1 MIKLHFHLQPAVNGR
16 ITPFTKKKWLSYP
29 LPTSIIEDTIR
40 HNILQITSTSKAYI
54 PCPLAITTKYLR
66 ETCSLNMPMNDT
78 TGQSKGYAFVSAP
91 KHFVWRVTQTKWSK
105 FSWLSNQNRR
115 GEIHKRATIV
125 ISSPAINQ
133 PVVVNENLLNQNS
146 LQNLYLR
153 IPSRR
158 LLVCMSLIH
167 CKK

>member
-1 MIKLHFHLQPAVNGR
+1 MRSCQLQ
-16 ITPFTKKKWLSYP
+16 
-29 LPTSIIEDTIR
+29 
-40 HNILQITSTSKAYI
+40 NILCDELLKLSEVNSHGSQIKIEEAKFT
-54 PCPLAITTKYLR
+54 R
-66 ETCSLNMPMNDT
+66 E
-78 TGQSKGYAFVSAP
+78 Q
-91 KHFVWRVTQTKWSK
+91 
-105 FSWLSNQNRR
+105 
-115 GEIHKRATIV
+115 TIV

-153 IPSRR
+153 IASRR